1 MPMRA
6 LRTSAECVLKAVE
19 HARNTPAFSGMAS
32 RVFRQIDLSTLQLP
46 DFASKMFRQCCQ
58 RDLNHGTPAMGQ
70 Q

>member
-1 MPMRA
+1 
-6 LRTSAECVLKAVE
+6 
-19 HARNTPAFSGMAS
+19 MAS